1 MRTKTKNVPYTKE
14 QRAEMIKQ
22 GRRVADAVLKRQPV
36 KIEQTFMTDAQGR
49 QVPENLVKDI
59 DKKRDATVRLIA
71 AKALEQKQILTEFK
85 EEIREQIYSFVELSA
100 KEYGVSFGGKKGN
113 ISLLSFDGKYKL
125 LVSMNDNITFD
136 ERLQVARELIG
147 KCIEKW
153 SDGARSEIR
162 VLVNDAFQVD
172 KTGKISTA
180 RVLGLRR
187 LDIQDKDWQKAMT
200 AITESVQ
207 VTGTKQYLR
216 IYERDAN
223 GEYQMI
229 PLDVAA
235 L

>member
-1 MRTKTKNVPYTKE
+1 MSTVKQTKKKPCENEP
-14 QRAEMIKQ
+14 A
-22 GRRVADAVLKRQPV
+22 
-36 KIEQTFMTDAQGR
+36 FMTDAQGR
-49 QVPENLVKDI
+49 QVPVDMVKEI
-59 DKKRDATVRLIA
+59 DKQRDATVRRIA
-71 AKALEQKQILTEFK
+71 DRAVEMKGVLTEFK
-85 EEIREQIYSFVELSA
+85 NQIRDDIYSFVEQSA
-100 KEYGVSFGGKKGN
+100 GEYGVKFGGKKGN
-113 ISLLSFDGKYKL
+113 ITLNTYDGQYRL
-125 LVSMNDNITFD
+125 VVSMNDNITFD
-136 ERLQVARELIG
+136 ERLQVAKELIG

-172 KTGKISTA
+172 KTGKISTG

-187 LDIQDKDWQKAMT
+187 LDIQDKDWKKAMT

>member
-1 MRTKTKNVPYTKE
+1 MSTRKQTVKKPNVKE
-14 QRAEMIKQ
+14 MF
-22 GRRVADAVLKRQPV
+22 
-36 KIEQTFMTDAQGR
+36 FMTDSQGR
-49 QVPENLVKDI
+49 QVPENMVKEV
-59 DKKRDATVRLIA
+59 DKQRDRTVRRIA
-71 AKALEQKQILTEFK
+71 ARAVEMKGILTAFK
-85 EEIREQIYSFVELSA
+85 EQIHDDIYSFVELSA
-100 KEYGVSFGGKKGN
+100 GEYGVKWGGKKGN
-113 ISLLSFDGKYKL
+113 IALATYDGQYRL
-125 LVSMNDNITFD
+125 VVSMNDNITFD
-136 ERLQVARELIG
+136 ERLQIARQLIG

-172 KTGKISTA
+172 KSGKISTA

-207 VTGTKQYLR
+207 ITGTKQYLR
-216 IYERDAN
+216 IYERDTN

>member
-1 MRTKTKNVPYTKE
+1 
-14 QRAEMIKQ
+14 
-22 GRRVADAVLKRQPV
+22 
-36 KIEQTFMTDAQGR
+36 MTDPQGR
-49 QVPENLVKDI
+49 QVPVEMVKDV
-59 DKKRDATVRLIA
+59 DKQRDLAVRKIA
-71 AKALEQKQILTEFK
+71 SKAQEMKGVLAKFK
-85 EEIREQIYSFVELSA
+85 EEIRDEIMKFVELSA
-100 KEYGVSFGGKKGN
+100 SQYGVKWGGKKGN
-113 ISLLSFDGKYKL
+113 ITLMTYDGQFRL
-125 LVSMNDNITFD
+125 VVSMNDNIVFD

-216 IYERDAN
+216 IYERDAS